1 MVRYNRGHHRRL
13 HDLARFRAAR
23 DGVGVRTVR
32 LRQRRLDRLWADGRG
47 RGALDAEYRAVRLQ
61 PARHLPLPHP
71 QAAGGGGGVSAIVSK
86 IDDGSDTYRTYA
98 AHSRAL
104 AGALRDKVAQSAL
117 GGAEKHRSE
126 EHTSELQS
134 LMRISYAVFCLKKKK
149 T

>member
-47 RGALDAEYRAVRLQ
+47 RGALDAEYRAVRHQ

-86 IDDGSDTYRTYA
+86 IDDGSDTYRTY
-98 AHSRAL
+98 
-104 AGALRDKVAQSAL
+104 
-117 GGAEKHRSE
+117 RSE

-134 LMRISYAVFCLKKKK
+134 LMRISYAVFCFKKKL
-149 T
+149 